1 MLWLSLYFPALPL
14 DVFTRGAAEHGPMAV
29 YEIQAQRS
37 RIILCNAAAKA
48 SGITPGMASSA
59 ASALC
64 AELKLFQRNQQA
76 EEQTLREIA
85 VWAGQF
91 TPNVSLLFPTVLL
104 LEIEGSL
111 AYFGG
116 LPTLLRRLRGAG
128 AELGLA
134 LRIGVA
140 PTPLGSALFARHRQP
155 PLTHRDE
162 FRRVLQA
169 LPLAALD
176 LPADAL
182 TGLRQLGLRLIGECL
197 NLPRAGLIRRFG
209 PQLPDYFDR
218 LLGDQPD
225 PRPPFIAPPEFHA
238 RLELPSEVDDK
249 EALLF
254 AANRL
259 IQQLAGFLAART
271 AATQQPVFRLHG
283 PRGVCELAVRLI
295 SPNRNAAHFLRLLRE
310 RLEHTEL
317 SEPVRAI
324 SLTVTDIQPLARSSH
339 ALFSEAAQN
348 PVQAIEPLLERLTAR
363 LGTSSV
369 QGLGTRA
376 DHRPEQASRAVAPA
390 STSMSRRLPP
400 RPLWL
405 LPAPQILTMQDDA
418 TYFNGSLQLL
428 RGPERIESGWWDQ
441 DLTRD
446 YYVAKKS
453 DGARLWVFRERKSG
467 LWYWHGVFA

>member
-14 DVFTRGAAEHGPMAV
+14 EVFTRGVAEHGPMAV
-29 YEIQAQRS
+29 YETQARRS

-48 SGITPGMASSA
+48 SGIMPGMASSA
-59 ASALC
+59 AGALSR
-64 AELKLFQRNQQA
+64 ELKLFQRNQQG
-76 EEQTLREIA
+76 EERTLREVAI
-85 VWAGQF
+85 WAGQF
-91 TPNVSLLFPTVLL
+91 TPSVSLLPPAALL

-116 LPTLLRRLRGAG
+116 LAALLRRLRNAG
-128 AELGLA
+128 AQLGLA

-140 PTPLGSALFARHRQP
+140 PTPLGSALFARYRQSP
-155 PLTHRDE
+155 VTDSGE
-162 FRRVLQA
+162 FCRVLQN

-176 LPADAL
+176 LPADTL
-182 TGLRQLGLRLIGECL
+182 IGLKQLGLRSVGECL
-197 NLPRAGLIRRFG
+197 TLPRAGLIRRFG
-209 PQLPDYFDR
+209 AQLSDYLDR
-218 LLGDQPD
+218 LLGSQAD

-249 EALLF
+249 QALLF

-259 IQQLAGFLAART
+259 VQQLSGFLAARA
-271 AATQQPVFRLHG
+271 AATQQPLFRLHG
-283 PRGVCELAVRLI
+283 PRGVCELPLRLI
-295 SPNRNAAHFLRLLRE
+295 SPNRNAEHFLRLLRE

-317 SEPVRAI
+317 GEPVRAI
-324 SLTVTDIQPLARSSH
+324 SLTVTDIKPLARSSH
-339 ALFSEAAQN
+339 ALFGEPAQN
-348 PVQAIEPLLERLTAR
+348 SVQAIEPLLERLNAR

-369 QGLGTRA
+369 HGIGSRA
-376 DHRPEQASRAVAPA
+376 DHRPEQASLAVTPA
-390 STSMSRRLPP
+390 SISPARKLAP

-418 TYFNGSLQLL
+418 AYFKGSLQLV

-446 YYVAKKS
+446 YYVARNG